1 MSSFVLPESPHW
13 AVGFVWRKTLWMED
27 MTTTGFGTPSA
38 SRSGFGCFCSTPT
51 HSVKAIQKPSANAF
65 GCFRWDRRK
74 IWWTYDKIYKPL
86 QFKLDTKTRP
96 HQSRNVGWSGS
107 GFKTLGFVV
116 CSERLGWGFRLQDL
130 TSCSV
135 FDNSKGWRNT
145 VYFIV
150 IISISY
156 PHISLLQFWM
166 VLGFKKKIDNELQ
179 VSCYIWGWQV

>member
-74 IWWTYDKIYKPL
+74 YDEHMIRFTNHCNSNLILKP
-86 QFKLDTKTRP
+86 DPTKAGMW
-96 HQSRNVGWSGS
+96 VGRGLGLKRWGLWFARKDLVGVS
-107 GFKTLGFVV
+107 GFKT
-116 CSERLGWGFRLQDL
+116 WHPA
-130 TSCSV
+130 
-135 FDNSKGWRNT
+135 
-145 VYFIV
+145 VYSTIRRAEGTQC
-150 IISISY
+150 
-156 PHISLLQFWM
+156 ISL
-166 VLGFKKKIDNELQ
+166 
-179 VSCYIWGWQV
+179 